1 MTEEQIVKLY
11 RSFFLL
17 GDISSLKILFELDRY
32 GEKRFSEL
40 RDNLKIN
47 PATLTKKLR
56 LLQSADLIVADKSHD
71 LRSVYYSL
79 HRHQKH
85 TKRILDAIQKL
96 SEEI

>member
-11 RSFFLL
+11 RSFYLV

-32 GEKRFSEL
+32 GEKKFSEL

-47 PATLTKKLR
+47 HTTLTKKLR
-56 LLQSADLIVADKSHD
+56 LLQSADLIAADKSHD
-71 LRSVYYSL
+71 LRSVFYSI
-79 HRHQKH
+79 HNHHKQTR
-85 TKRILDAIQKL
+85 RILDAFHKL